1 MTAQSEGPA
10 AAARA
15 MTRYDTRLIAVVPR
29 EISMRLRLLAAVRGR
44 PISHVLTDL
53 LTQALMD
60 NPEVAAELAEQLR
73 QIGAPDDNQG

>member
-1 MTAQSEGPA
+1 MTVHPEVPA
-10 AAARA
+10 PAARA
-15 MTRYDTRLIAVVPR
+15 ATRYDTRLIAVVPR
-29 EISMRLRLLAAVRGR
+29 EISRRLRLLAAVRGR

-73 QIGAPDDNQG
+73 QMGAPDDDQG